1 MKTRTSM
8 TFAQWLSAVD
18 AWLLARIGMVSAD
31 LPDCCYRDWFEDGVT
46 PRQAASRALRN
57 ARDEL

>member
-8 TFAQWLSAVD
+8 TFAQWLACVD
-18 AWLLARIGMVSAD
+18 HWLLARTGMVSAD

-46 PRQAASRALRN
+46 PRQAASRAIRAAKN
-57 ARDEL
+57 EL